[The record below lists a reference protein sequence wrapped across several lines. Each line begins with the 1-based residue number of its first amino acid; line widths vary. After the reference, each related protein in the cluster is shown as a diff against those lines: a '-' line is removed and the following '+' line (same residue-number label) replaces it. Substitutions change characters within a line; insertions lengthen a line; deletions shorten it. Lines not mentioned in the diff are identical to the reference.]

1 MHVTE
6 LKHDEIHIIYREALY
21 MLQHFKQENPNL
33 SIIAEFAIERENR
46 PPALSRDEQNFLV
59 DLNPPTLKKSDELF
73 RNVLEMD
80 TR

>member
-1 MHVTE
+1 
-6 LKHDEIHIIYREALY
+6 

-46 PPALSRDEQNFLV
+46 GPTLSRDEQNFLV
-59 DLNPPTLKKSDELF
+59 DLSPPTLKKSDELF

>member
-1 MHVTE
+1 
-6 LKHDEIHIIYREALY
+6 

-33 SIIAEFAIERENR
+33 SIIVEFAIERDNR
-46 PPALSRDEQNFLV
+46 PQALSRDEEDFLV
-59 DLNPPTLKKSDELF
+59 ALNAPTLKNSDELF